1 MDLQAGRRGREQHHG
16 QRRIGGR
23 RPGLALACA
32 NASNLLVA
40 RVISRRR
47 ELAIRAAIGASRAR
61 IVRDLLVERGTG
73 RRCGGDRRRARVGG
87 SHPASRRWHELSGAR
102 SRDRH
107 GRAHAVAHGCAHG
120 FERAALRA
128 RARAARVEEASRR
141 HSAIARRS
149 SSGSLALRRLRG
161 VLVGTQ
167 FAIATPLLMVAVLL
181 LASLREL
188 GRVDVGFDTR
198 HLERGHVGA
207 GGALSRARTGDG
219 VLGRVAAPRCGLPGV
234 SSVAFSDGRPPDDV
248 GNFNNFDLED
258 APTPQS
264 PPVAPWVAVSPE
276 HFALL
281 GLAARRPHA
290 RRDGRR
296 PELEA
301 VVVSGVGETILPER
315 ACRGQTLSGRRLHDL
330 RVDHRRGRRQQCEYT
345 PG

>member
-1 MDLQAGRRGREQHHG
+1 MRRGREQHHG
-16 QRRIGGR
+16 QCRIGGR

-61 IVRDLLVERGTG
+61 IVRDLLVERGAG

-107 GRAHAVAHGCAHG
+107 GRAHTLWLM
-120 FERAALRA
+120 AALT
-128 RARAARVEEASRR
+128 AS
-141 HSAIARRS
+141 SALLFGLVPALHASKKPLDDTLRSQGRS

-198 HLERGHVGA
+198 HLLSGA
-207 GGALSRARTGDG
+207 MSVPAALS
-219 VLGRVAAPRCGLPGV
+219 
-234 SSVAFSDGRPPDDV
+234 
-248 GNFNNFDLED
+248 
-258 APTPQS
+258 S
-264 PPVAPWVAVSPE
+264 P
-276 HFALL
+276 H
-281 GLAARRPHA
+281 G
-290 RRDGRR
+290 
-296 PELEA
+296 
-301 VVVSGVGETILPER
+301 
-315 ACRGQTLSGRRLHDL
+315 
-330 RVDHRRGRRQQCEYT
+330 
-345 PG
+345 